1 MRRTVDVEVDVDD
14 FTNDELIDG
23 LDWHNLTSKNIGDLI
38 DVIDSPNLT
47 SENIEHLTD
56 VINNYYKKKGI
67 KRNVTENCIIIDSIN
82 VFEGKSIMDVIK
94 LEETVEN
101 LKKG

>member
-1 MRRTVDVEVDVDD
+1 M
-14 FTNDELIDG
+14 FHYI
-23 LDWHNLTSKNIGDLI
+23 
-38 DVIDSPNLT
+38 SPFSDT
-47 SENIEHLTD
+47 
-56 VINNYYKKKGI
+56 I